1 AREGFARDRAE
12 LGRKLRHVEP
22 HKTLIETRLR
32 PGEDAVLYCRGKLQL
47 ELDRLTVAGC
57 DGLFDGLLKIGE
69 RWRLFVPGLRF
80 GLGDPAGGVGLV
92 DESEERAFLVRSEHQ
107 RPFANIDNADGLQR
121 RAASFAIEIDFERV
135 YPVWRRLV

>member
-1 AREGFARDRAE
+1 M
-12 LGRKLRHVEP
+12 
-22 HKTLIETRLR
+22 R
-32 PGEDAVLYCRGKLQL
+32 PGEDAVLYCRGELQL
-47 ELDRLTVAGC
+47 ELDRLTGAGC

-69 RWRLFVPGLRF
+69 RWRLFVPGLRIVP
-80 GLGDPAGGVGLV
+80 GDAPRGVALL
-92 DESEERAFLVRSEHQ
+92 DQSEERAFLVRSERQ